1 MRFNEFKVTLT
12 EATKGNQANEA
23 SFKEPGYFTVGDS
36 HSNGIGNYGRGKTWK
51 ALGMDGA
58 SAFDSMHLAQI
69 KKIPKGSVVAI
80 SLGANDVGKPPQQ
93 VVSQVQSV
101 ISAAEQ
107 QGLTVVY
114 ILPTT
119 AKVEKKKGDIQKR
132 EELRSALSSAIKV
145 PTIDLGVATSSDGV
159 HHQMGKYASIGNQ
172 IAAEYSIKS
181 GGSNLGT
188 PEQKPGAPTTK
199 DRIKD
204 SPDLQQ
210 GPPFPADQVDDVKK
224 LQNSLQELGY
234 SVGRL
239 GVDGKYGPATAAA
252 VAAFKKDYDIKGSS
266 SSFGDNE
273 FKVLSQIQAG
283 QIARVKEPTKVDFG
297 GYTGSSPMAELQ
309 MDAVTKGR
317 VGEVLNLVAGPESGG
332 DYAKMFGG
340 KSDPDIFKMT
350 MEELTGYQ
358 LRHAKKYG
366 SSAAG
371 RYQIMHFNTLKY
383 ARKAGLDP
391 KTDTFSPANQDKMG
405 IIFLREC
412 GLESW
417 LNDKMTDE
425 QFLERLSRVWAGVP
439 SPSKGGNSY
448 YGGVG
453 LNKATTQLKMQTAL
467 NQLDKI
473 GSTTA

>member
-58 SAFDSMHLAQI
+58 SAFDPMHLAQI

-119 AKVEKKKGDIQKR
+119 AKTEKKKGDIEKR

-145 PTIDLGVATSSDGV
+145 PTIDLGVATAGDGV

-181 GGSNLGT
+181 GGSKLGT
-188 PEQKPGAPTTK
+188 PEQTPGAPTTK
-199 DRIKD
+199 DRI
-204 SPDLQQ
+204 SNSANLEQ
-210 GPPFPADQVDDVKK
+210 GPPFPAEQSDDVKK
-224 LQNSLQELGY
+224 MQSELEALGY

-239 GVDGKYGPATAAA
+239 GIDGKYGPATARA
-252 VAAFKKDYDIKGSS
+252 VQAFKKDYDIKGPA
-266 SSFGDNE
+266 SSFGEAE
-273 FKVLSQIQAG
+273 FKVLSQIKAG
-283 QIARVKEPTKVDFG
+283 QIARVKEPTKVNVGSGKDGIGLSGTKEANAAFKEPYFMEKLKKVSANLG
-297 GYTGSSPMAELQ
+297 VSEKDLIGIMKHESELNPRAVNPMSRATGLIQFMPDTARSLGTTIDEIYKMSATEQLDLVEKYYKANGVKAGDDIGDLYMLTFMPAARNKP
-309 MDAVTKGR
+309 DNF
-317 VGEVLNLVAGPESGG
+317 VLGN
-332 DYAKMFGG
+332 KNGG
-340 KSDPDIFKMT
+340 KVFGLSMAAIYRQNRPFDSNGDGIFTVGDIKD
-350 MEELTGYQ
+350 
-358 LRHAKKYG
+358 RIR
-366 SSAAG
+366 
-371 RYQIMHFNTLKY
+371 RY
-383 ARKAGLDP
+383 A
-391 KTDTFSPANQDKMG
+391 
-405 IIFLREC
+405 
-412 GLESW
+412 
-417 LNDKMTDE
+417 
-425 QFLERLSRVWAGVP
+425 
-439 SPSKGGNSY
+439 
-448 YGGVG
+448 
-453 LNKATTQLKMQTAL
+453 
-467 NQLDKI
+467 
-473 GSTTA
+473 

>member
-1 MRFNEFKVTLT
+1 MRFKEFKIV
-12 EATKGNQANEA
+12 NEKKLIDQEQ
-23 SFKEPGYFTVGDS
+23 STGYYTVGDS
-36 HSNGIGNYGRGKTWK
+36 HAVGLANYVGKPWTNKGKNGTPST
-51 ALGMDGA
+51 APMHM
-58 SAFDSMHLAQI
+58 SAIDS
-69 KKIPKGSVVAI
+69 IPKGSVVLI
-80 SLGANDVGKPPQQ
+80 SVGANDTFASNPNPATIANNVSRLVNAATSKGLKVTYLLFPVGTRPN
-93 VVSQVQSV
+93 
-101 ISAAEQ
+101 AE
-107 QGLTVVY
+107 VR
-114 ILPTT
+114 
-119 AKVEKKKGDIQKR
+119 QKTR
-132 EELRSALSSAIKV
+132 EAIKQAISV
-145 PTIDLGVATSSDGV
+145 PIVDLEGSRLVDGV
-159 HHQMGKYASIGNQ
+159 HADAAGYKKAST
-172 IAAEYSIKS
+172 EVLS
-181 GGSNLGT
+181 GAKPTSSLGT
-188 PEQKPGAPTTK
+188 PDQQPGAPTAK
-199 DRIKD
+199 DRISN
-204 SPDLQQ
+204 SPNLEQ

-224 LQNSLQELGY
+224 MQSSLQELGY
-234 SVGRL
+234 SLGRL

-252 VAAFKKDYDIKGSS
+252 VAAFKKDYNIKGSA
-266 SSFGDNE
+266 SSFGDDE
-273 FKVLSQIQAG
+273 FRMLSQIQSG
-283 QIARVKEPTKVDFG
+283 QVARVKDPTKTEFG
-297 GYTGSSPMAELQ
+297 GYGDSPMPELQ

-340 KSDPDIFKMT
+340 KSDPDILKMT

-405 IIFLREC
+405 IVFLREC

-453 LNKATTQLKMQTAL
+453 LNKAKTQLKMQTAL

-473 GSTTA
+473 GSATA